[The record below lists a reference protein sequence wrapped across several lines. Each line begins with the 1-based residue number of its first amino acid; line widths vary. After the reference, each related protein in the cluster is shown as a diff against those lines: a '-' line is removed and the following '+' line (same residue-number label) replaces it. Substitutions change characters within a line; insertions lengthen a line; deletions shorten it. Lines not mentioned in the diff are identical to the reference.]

1 MTNITVEGFTPLER
15 ELADRMWAL
24 ESPEEVAAFILSL
37 PRSLRAAALTV
48 REMLVVAYI
57 DSVVAEMP
65 QFTEAEE
72 LVDRFRV

>member
-1 MTNITVEGFTPLER
+1 MITVEGLSPLQKQ
-15 ELADRMWAL
+15 LADRLWEL

-37 PRSLRAAALTV
+37 PRNLRAAALTV

-72 LVDRFRV
+72 LVDKFRV